1 MHGPAHTDHSFFS
14 SFEVRCGGG
23 GGVAISPKKPYTAKF
38 KKRWKNRVIEAVVG
52 GWGGGEI
59 VQLLLT
65 IQVLF
70 LMLKK
75 ILPKLL
81 PTKIKKIMHNLKM
94 RKKIK
99 PQRISQTLPPP
110 LIKVIVRP

>member
-1 MHGPAHTDHSFFS
+1 M
-14 SFEVRCGGG
+14 
-23 GGVAISPKKPYTAKF
+23 
-38 KKRWKNRVIEAVVG
+38 G